1 MNKDLWQYVTSFDIE
16 TTSLTPNGNITSEYN
31 GVTRNIGKGRIW
43 SIGAYGRNKDKTIAK
58 EFHYDPDSIIYK
70 KAEWNALKNKEFYST
85 NKVVRDYFESDTKN
99 FRSNDIYK
107 HMDNDIFGD
116 GGNKRGMILIQNS
129 QFERRWMSS
138 LPHSEMLSIHR
149 NMIESQMYNGER
161 VNQLYRPAE
170 VSKHLQDAKN
180 AKTLAASDKAYDRM
194 IEAYKKIDKRI
205 SSLPADQNKFYVA
218 DLMDFTAATLTK
230 AAAQGKVPESYSK
243 MGHNVDFLAKLMLG
257 EEEIHGA
264 MSDAKQQY
272 AIFKKMNMIREE
284 LVSGSLSDETKDIFT
299 RMREAEPYLREVMG
313 MKVLKSNIQKYKETG
328 KFDTRRRAGDATITI
343 VDNISGEEKNIS
355 VPKYVYTGS
364 KEDSIKRIMEEVDKY
379 GNTSAKRHLDDAWA
393 RSNGNI
399 DDFIDI
405 IKNIDSPS
413 INNIENLADNAV
425 ESILL
430 GGTVDSDTKK
440 LIEESSKIDHKKEF
454 IRKAENIYDA
464 KIKNIPIIGELL
476 PNNFKKGYGV
486 LGLGAAAL
494 GLYASMDSFDD
505 DLKVR
510 AIREDQQRLRQRQ
523 YADPTIRQ
531 FQSLDYA
538 SMPAGVG
545 KANWEERNKHYEY

>member
-43 SIGAYGRNKDKTIAK
+43 SIGAYGRNKDKTVAK
-58 EFHYDPDSIIYK
+58 EFHYDPDSIIDK

-170 VSKHLQDAKN
+170 VSKHLQDAKS

-194 IEAYKKIDKRI
+194 IEAYKEIDKRI
-205 SSLPADQNKFYVA
+205 SSLPAGQNKFYVA

-405 IKNIDSPS
+405 ITNIDSPS

-454 IRKAENIYDA
+454 IRKAENIYDT

>member
-58 EFHYDPDSIIYK
+58 EFHYDPDSIIDK

-138 LPHSEMLSIHR
+138 LPYSEMLSIHR

-194 IEAYKKIDKRI
+194 IKAYKEIDKKI
-205 SSLPADQNKFYVA
+205 SSLPAGQNKFYVA

-230 AAAQGKVPESYSK
+230 AAAQGRVPESYSK

-284 LVSGSLSDETKDIFT
+284 LVSWSLSDETKDIFT

-405 IKNIDSPS
+405 ITNIDSPS

-454 IRKAENIYDA
+454 IRKAENIYDT

>member
-58 EFHYDPDSIIYK
+58 EFHYDPDSIIDK

-85 NKVVRDYFESDTKN
+85 NRVVRDYFESDTKN
-99 FRSNDIYK
+99 FRSNDIYR
-107 HMDNDIFGD
+107 HMDNGIFGD

-138 LPHSEMLSIHR
+138 LPYSEMLSIHR

-194 IEAYKKIDKRI
+194 IEAYKEIDKRI
-205 SSLPADQNKFYVA
+205 SSLPAGQNKFYVA

-405 IKNIDSPS
+405 ITNIDSPS

-454 IRKAENIYDA
+454 IRKAENIYDT

>member
-58 EFHYDPDSIIYK
+58 EFHYDPDSIIDK

-138 LPHSEMLSIHR
+138 LPYSEMLSIHR

-194 IEAYKKIDKRI
+194 IEAYKEIDKKI
-205 SSLPADQNKFYVA
+205 SSLPAGQNKFYVA

-405 IKNIDSPS
+405 ITNIDSPS

-430 GGTVDSDTKK
+430 GGTVDNDTKK

-454 IRKAENIYDA
+454 IRKAENIYDT

>member
-31 GVTRNIGKGRIW
+31 GVTRNIDKGRIW

-58 EFHYDPDSIIYK
+58 EFHYDPDSIIDK

-85 NKVVRDYFESDTKN
+85 NKVVRDYFESNTKN
-99 FRSNDIYK
+99 FRSNDIYR
-107 HMDNDIFGD
+107 HIDDDIFGD

-194 IEAYKKIDKRI
+194 IEAYKEIDKRI
-205 SSLPADQNKFYVA
+205 SSLPAGQNKFYVA

-264 MSDAKQQY
+264 MSDARQQY
-272 AIFKKMNMIREE
+272 AIFKKINMIREE

-405 IKNIDSPS
+405 ITNIDSPS

-454 IRKAENIYDA
+454 IRKAENIYDT

>member
-1 MNKDLWQYVTSFDIE
+1 MNKDLWQYVTSLDIE
-16 TTSLTPNGNITSEYN
+16 TTSLTPNGNITLDYN

-58 EFHYDPDSIIYK
+58 EFHYDPDSIIDK

-85 NKVVRDYFESDTKN
+85 NKVVRDYFESGTKN

-107 HMDNDIFGD
+107 HIDDDIFGD

-138 LPHSEMLSIHR
+138 LPYSEMLSIHR

-194 IEAYKKIDKRI
+194 IEAYKEIDKRI
-205 SSLPADQNKFYVA
+205 SSLPAGQNKFYVA

-264 MSDAKQQY
+264 MSDARQQY

-284 LVSGSLSDETKDIFT
+284 LVSGSLSDEAKDIFT

-405 IKNIDSPS
+405 ITNIDSPS

-454 IRKAENIYDA
+454 IRKAENIYDT
-464 KIKNIPIIGELL
+464 KIRNIPIIGELL

>member
-58 EFHYDPDSIIYK
+58 EFHYDPDSIIDK

-138 LPHSEMLSIHR
+138 LPYSEMLSIHR

-194 IEAYKKIDKRI
+194 IKAYKEIDKRI
-205 SSLPADQNKFYVA
+205 SSLPAGQNKFYVA

-454 IRKAENIYDA
+454 IRKAENIYDT

>member
-58 EFHYDPDSIIYK
+58 EFHYDPDSIIDK

-138 LPHSEMLSIHR
+138 LPYSEMLSIHR

-170 VSKHLQDAKN
+170 VSKHLQDTKN

-194 IEAYKKIDKRI
+194 IEAYKEIDKKI
-205 SSLPADQNKFYVA
+205 SSLPAGQNKFYVA

-243 MGHNVDFLAKLMLG
+243 IGHNVDFLAKLMLG

-405 IKNIDSPS
+405 ITNIDSPS

-454 IRKAENIYDA
+454 IRKAENIYDT

>member
-16 TTSLTPNGNITSEYN
+16 TTSLTPNGNITSDYN

-43 SIGAYGRNKDKTIAK
+43 SIGAYGRNNDKTIAK
-58 EFHYDPDSIIYK
+58 EFHYDPDSIIDK

-85 NKVVRDYFESDTKN
+85 NKVVRDYFESDAKN

-107 HMDNDIFGD
+107 HIDNDIFGD

-138 LPHSEMLSIHR
+138 LPYSEMLSIHR

-170 VSKHLQDAKN
+170 VSRHLQDAKN

-194 IEAYKKIDKRI
+194 IEAYKKVDRRI

-393 RSNGNI
+393 RSSGNI
-399 DDFIDI
+399 DDFIEI

-430 GGTVDSDTKK
+430 GGTVDSDTKR

-454 IRKAENIYDA
+454 IRKAENIYDT

>member
-16 TTSLTPNGNITSEYN
+16 TTSLTPNGNVTSDYN

-43 SIGAYGRNKDKTIAK
+43 SIGAYGINKDKTIAK
-58 EFHYDPDSIIYK
+58 EFHYDPDSIIDK

-85 NKVVRDYFESDTKN
+85 NKVVRDYFESGTKN

-107 HMDNDIFGD
+107 HIDNDIFGD

-138 LPHSEMLSIHR
+138 LPYSEMLSIHR

-161 VNQLYRPAE
+161 VDQLYRPAE

-194 IEAYKKIDKRI
+194 IEAYKEIDKRI
-205 SSLPADQNKFYVA
+205 SSLPAGQNKFYVA

-430 GGTVDSDTKK
+430 GGTVDSDTKR

-454 IRKAENIYDA
+454 IRKAENIYDT

>member
-58 EFHYDPDSIIYK
+58 EFHYDPDSIIDK

-99 FRSNDIYK
+99 FRSNDIYR
-107 HMDNDIFGD
+107 HIDDDIFGD

-180 AKTLAASDKAYDRM
+180 AKTLADSYKAYDRM
-194 IEAYKKIDKRI
+194 IEAYKEIDKRI
-205 SSLPADQNKFYVA
+205 SSLPAGQNKFYVA

-230 AAAQGKVPESYSK
+230 AAAQGRVPESYSK

-393 RSNGNI
+393 RSSGNI

-454 IRKAENIYDA
+454 IRKAENIYDT

>member
-58 EFHYDPDSIIYK
+58 EFHYDPDSIIDK

-138 LPHSEMLSIHR
+138 LPYSEMLSIHR

-194 IEAYKKIDKRI
+194 IEAYKEIDKKI
-205 SSLPADQNKFYVA
+205 SSLPAGQNKFYVA

-230 AAAQGKVPESYSK
+230 AAAQGRVPESYSK

-343 VDNISGEEKNIS
+343 VDSISGEEKNIS

-405 IKNIDSPS
+405 ITNIDSPS

-454 IRKAENIYDA
+454 IRKAENIYDT

>member
-58 EFHYDPDSIIYK
+58 EFHYDPDSIIDK

-138 LPHSEMLSIHR
+138 LPYSEMLSIHR

-194 IEAYKKIDKRI
+194 IEAYKEIDKRI
-205 SSLPADQNKFYVA
+205 SSLPAGQNKFYVA

-343 VDNISGEEKNIS
+343 VDNISDEEKNIS

-405 IKNIDSPS
+405 ITNIDSPS

-454 IRKAENIYDA
+454 IRKAENIYDT

>member
-58 EFHYDPDSIIYK
+58 EFHYDPDSIIDK

-138 LPHSEMLSIHR
+138 LPYSEMLSIHR

-194 IEAYKKIDKRI
+194 IEAYKEIDKKI
-205 SSLPADQNKFYVA
+205 SSLPAGQNKFYVA

-405 IKNIDSPS
+405 ITNIDSPS

-454 IRKAENIYDA
+454 IRKAENIYDT

>member
-16 TTSLTPNGNITSEYN
+16 TTSLTPNGNITLDYN
-31 GVTRNIGKGRIW
+31 GVTRNISKGRIW
-43 SIGAYGRNKDKTIAK
+43 SIGAYGRNKDKTIAR
-58 EFHYDPDSIIYK
+58 EFHYDPDSIIDK

-85 NKVVRDYFESDTKN
+85 NKVVRDYFESGTKN
-99 FRSNDIYK
+99 FRSNDIYR
-107 HMDNDIFGD
+107 HIDSDIFGD

-138 LPHSEMLSIHR
+138 LQYSEMLSIHR

-170 VSKHLQDAKN
+170 VSKHLQYAKN

-194 IEAYKKIDKRI
+194 IEAYKEIDKRI
-205 SSLPADQNKFYVA
+205 SSLPAGQNKFYVA

-230 AAAQGKVPESYSK
+230 AAAQGKIPESYSK
-243 MGHNVDFLAKLMLG
+243 MGHNVDFLAKLMLR

-284 LVSGSLSDETKDIFT
+284 LVSGGLSDETKDIFT

-328 KFDTRRRAGDATITI
+328 KFDTRRRAGDTTITI

-379 GNTSAKRHLDDAWA
+379 GNTSAKRHLDDAWD

-413 INNIENLADNAV
+413 INDIENLADNAV

-454 IRKAENIYDA
+454 IRKAENIYDT

-476 PNNFKKGYGV
+476 PNSFKKGYGV

-523 YADPTIRQ
+523 YADPAIKQ

>member
-43 SIGAYGRNKDKTIAK
+43 SIGAYGRNKDKTVAK
-58 EFHYDPDSIIYK
+58 EFHYDPDSIIDK

-138 LPHSEMLSIHR
+138 LPYSEMLSIHR

-161 VNQLYRPAE
+161 VNQLYRPSE

-194 IEAYKKIDKRI
+194 IKAYKEIDKKI
-205 SSLPADQNKFYVA
+205 SSLPAGQNKFYVA

-230 AAAQGKVPESYSK
+230 AAAQGRVPESYSK

-355 VPKYVYTGS
+355 APKYVYTGS

-405 IKNIDSPS
+405 ITNIDSPS

-454 IRKAENIYDA
+454 IRKAENIYDT

>member
-58 EFHYDPDSIIYK
+58 EFHYDPDSIIDK

-85 NKVVRDYFESDTKN
+85 NKVVRDYFESDAKN
-99 FRSNDIYK
+99 FRNNDIYK
-107 HMDNDIFGD
+107 HIDNDIFGD

-170 VSKHLQDAKN
+170 VSKHLQDAKS

-194 IEAYKKIDKRI
+194 IEAYKEIDKRI
-205 SSLPADQNKFYVA
+205 SSLPAGQNKFYVA

-531 FQSLDYA
+531 FRSLDYA

>member
-16 TTSLTPNGNITSEYN
+16 TTSLTPNGNITLDYN

-58 EFHYDPDSIIYK
+58 EFHYDPDSVIDK

-85 NKVVRDYFESDTKN
+85 NKVVRDYFKSDTKN
-99 FRSNDIYK
+99 FRSNDIYR
-107 HMDNDIFGD
+107 HIDTDIFGD

-138 LPHSEMLSIHR
+138 LPYSEMLSIHR

-170 VSKHLQDAKN
+170 VSRHLQDAKN

-194 IEAYKKIDKRI
+194 IEAYKEIDKRI
-205 SSLPADQNKFYVA
+205 SSLPAGQNKFYVA

-230 AAAQGKVPESYSK
+230 AAAQGKIPESYSK

-264 MSDAKQQY
+264 MSDARQQY

-284 LVSGSLSDETKDIFT
+284 LISGNLSDETKDIFT

-328 KFDTRRRAGDATITI
+328 KFDTRRRAGDTTITI

-405 IKNIDSPS
+405 ITNIDSPS

-454 IRKAENIYDA
+454 IRKAENIYDT

>member
-58 EFHYDPDSIIYK
+58 EFHYDPDSIIDK

-85 NKVVRDYFESDTKN
+85 NKVIRDYLESDTKN

-138 LPHSEMLSIHR
+138 LPYSEMLSIHR

-194 IEAYKKIDKRI
+194 IEAYKEIDKKI
-205 SSLPADQNKFYVA
+205 SSLPAGQNKFYVA

-230 AAAQGKVPESYSK
+230 AAAQGRVPESYSK

-405 IKNIDSPS
+405 ITNIDSPS

-454 IRKAENIYDA
+454 IRKAENIYDT

>member
-58 EFHYDPDSIIYK
+58 EFHYDPDSIIDK

-138 LPHSEMLSIHR
+138 LPYSEMLSIHR

-194 IEAYKKIDKRI
+194 IEAYKEIDKRI

-243 MGHNVDFLAKLMLG
+243 IGHNVDFLAKLMLG

-264 MSDAKQQY
+264 MSDARQQY

-313 MKVLKSNIQKYKETG
+313 MKVLKSNIQKYRETG
-328 KFDTRRRAGDATITI
+328 KFDTRRRAGDTTITI

-393 RSNGNI
+393 RSSGNI

-405 IKNIDSPS
+405 ITNIDSPS

-454 IRKAENIYDA
+454 IRKAENIYDT

>member
-58 EFHYDPDSIIYK
+58 EFHYDPDSIIDK

-99 FRSNDIYK
+99 FRSNDIYR

-138 LPHSEMLSIHR
+138 LPYSEMLSIHR

-194 IEAYKKIDKRI
+194 IEAYKEIDKRI
-205 SSLPADQNKFYVA
+205 SSLPAGQNKFYVA

-405 IKNIDSPS
+405 ITNIDSPS

-454 IRKAENIYDA
+454 IRKAENIYDT

>member
-1 MNKDLWQYVTSFDIE
+1 MNKDLWQYVTSLDIE

-43 SIGAYGRNKDKTIAK
+43 AIGAYGRNKDKTIAK
-58 EFHYDPDSIIYK
+58 EFHYDPDSIIDK

-138 LPHSEMLSIHR
+138 LPYSEMLSIHR

-170 VSKHLQDAKN
+170 VSRHLQDAKN

-194 IEAYKKIDKRI
+194 IEAYKEIDKRI
-205 SSLPADQNKFYVA
+205 SSLPAGQNKFYVA

-454 IRKAENIYDA
+454 IRKAENIYDT

>member
-58 EFHYDPDSIIYK
+58 EFHYDPDSIIDK

-138 LPHSEMLSIHR
+138 LPYSEILSIHR

-194 IEAYKKIDKRI
+194 IETYKEIDKRI
-205 SSLPADQNKFYVA
+205 SSLPAGQNKFYVA

-230 AAAQGKVPESYSK
+230 AAAQGRVPESYSK

-284 LVSGSLSDETKDIFT
+284 LVSGNLSDETKDIFT

-405 IKNIDSPS
+405 ITNIDSPS

-454 IRKAENIYDA
+454 IRKAENIYDT

>member
-58 EFHYDPDSIIYK
+58 EFHYDPDSIIDK
-70 KAEWNALKNKEFYST
+70 KAEWDALKNKEFYST

-107 HMDNDIFGD
+107 HIDNDIFGD

-138 LPHSEMLSIHR
+138 LPYSEMLSIHR

-170 VSKHLQDAKN
+170 VSRHLQDAKN

-194 IEAYKKIDKRI
+194 IEAYKEIDKRI
-205 SSLPADQNKFYVA
+205 SSLPAGQNKFYVA

-328 KFDTRRRAGDATITI
+328 KFDTRRRAGDTTITI

-393 RSNGNI
+393 RSSGNI

-430 GGTVDSDTKK
+430 GGTVDSDTKR

-454 IRKAENIYDA
+454 IRKAENIYDT

>member
-58 EFHYDPDSIIYK
+58 EFHYDPDSIIDK

-138 LPHSEMLSIHR
+138 LPYSEMLSIHR

-194 IEAYKKIDKRI
+194 IEAYKEIDKRI
-205 SSLPADQNKFYVA
+205 SSLPAGQNKFYVA

-230 AAAQGKVPESYSK
+230 AAAQGRVPESYSK

-405 IKNIDSPS
+405 ITNIDSPS

-454 IRKAENIYDA
+454 IRKAENIYDT

>member
-58 EFHYDPDSIIYK
+58 EFHYDPDSIIDK

-138 LPHSEMLSIHR
+138 LPYSEMLSIHR

-194 IEAYKKIDKRI
+194 IEAYKEIDKKI
-205 SSLPADQNKFYVA
+205 SSLPAGQNKFYVA

-230 AAAQGKVPESYSK
+230 AAAQGRVPESYSK

-272 AIFKKMNMIREE
+272 AIFKKMNMIREK

-328 KFDTRRRAGDATITI
+328 KFDTRRRAGNATITI

-393 RSNGNI
+393 RSSGNI

-405 IKNIDSPS
+405 ITNIDSPS

-454 IRKAENIYDA
+454 IRKAENIYDT

>member
-58 EFHYDPDSIIYK
+58 EFHYDPDSIIDK

-138 LPHSEMLSIHR
+138 LPYSEMLSIHR

-194 IEAYKKIDKRI
+194 IKAYKEIDKKI
-205 SSLPADQNKFYVA
+205 SSLPAGQNKFYVA

-230 AAAQGKVPESYSK
+230 AAAQGRVPESYSK

-284 LVSGSLSDETKDIFT
+284 LVSRSLSDETKDIFT

-405 IKNIDSPS
+405 ITNIDSPS

-454 IRKAENIYDA
+454 IRKAENIYDT

>member
-16 TTSLTPNGNITSEYN
+16 TTSLTPNGNITLDYN

-58 EFHYDPDSIIYK
+58 EFHYDPDSIIDK

-85 NKVVRDYFESDTKN
+85 NKVVRDYFESDAKN
-99 FRSNDIYK
+99 FRSNDIYR
-107 HMDNDIFGD
+107 HIDNDIFGD

-138 LPHSEMLSIHR
+138 LPYSEMLSIHR
-149 NMIESQMYNGER
+149 NMLESQMYNGER

-194 IEAYKKIDKRI
+194 IEAYKKVDRRI
-205 SSLPADQNKFYVA
+205 SSLPADKNKFYVA

-230 AAAQGKVPESYSK
+230 AAAQGKIPESYSK

-328 KFDTRRRAGDATITI
+328 KFDTRRRAGDTTITI

-393 RSNGNI
+393 RSSGNI

-454 IRKAENIYDA
+454 IRKAENIYDT
-464 KIKNIPIIGELL
+464 KIKNILVIGELL

-531 FQSLDYA
+531 FQSLNYA

>member
-58 EFHYDPDSIIYK
+58 EFHYDPDSIIDK
-70 KAEWNALKNKEFYST
+70 KAEWNSLKNKEFYST

-138 LPHSEMLSIHR
+138 LPYSEMLSIHR

-194 IEAYKKIDKRI
+194 IEAYKEIDKRI
-205 SSLPADQNKFYVA
+205 SSLPAGQNKFYVA

-284 LVSGSLSDETKDIFT
+284 LVSGNLSDETKDIFT

-328 KFDTRRRAGDATITI
+328 KFDARRRAGDATITI

-405 IKNIDSPS
+405 ITNIDSPS

-454 IRKAENIYDA
+454 IRKAENIYDT

>member
-1 MNKDLWQYVTSFDIE
+1 MNKDLWQYITSFDIE

-43 SIGAYGRNKDKTIAK
+43 SIGAYGRNKDKTVAK
-58 EFHYDPDSIIYK
+58 EFHYDPDSIIDK

-138 LPHSEMLSIHR
+138 LPYSEMLSIHR

-194 IEAYKKIDKRI
+194 IEAYKEIDKRI
-205 SSLPADQNKFYVA
+205 SSLPAGQNKFYVA

-230 AAAQGKVPESYSK
+230 AAAQGRVPESYSK

-405 IKNIDSPS
+405 ITNIDSPS

-454 IRKAENIYDA
+454 IRKAENIYDT

-505 DLKVR
+505 DLKVM

>member
-43 SIGAYGRNKDKTIAK
+43 SIGAYGRNKDKTVAK
-58 EFHYDPDSIIYK
+58 EFHYDPDSIIDK

-138 LPHSEMLSIHR
+138 LPYSEMLSIHR

-194 IEAYKKIDKRI
+194 IEAYKEIDKKI
-205 SSLPADQNKFYVA
+205 SSLPAGQNKFYVA

-230 AAAQGKVPESYSK
+230 AAAQGRVPESYSK

-430 GGTVDSDTKK
+430 GGTVDSDTKR

-454 IRKAENIYDA
+454 IRKAENIYDT

>member
-16 TTSLTPNGNITSEYN
+16 TTSLTPNGNITLEYN

-58 EFHYDPDSIIYK
+58 EFHYDPDSIIDK

-138 LPHSEMLSIHR
+138 LPYSEMLSIHR

-170 VSKHLQDAKN
+170 VSKHLQDANN
-180 AKTLAASDKAYDRM
+180 AKTLTASDKAYDRM
-194 IEAYKKIDKRI
+194 IEAYKEIDKKI
-205 SSLPADQNKFYVA
+205 SSLPAGQNKFYVA

-230 AAAQGKVPESYSK
+230 AAAQGRVPESYSK

-405 IKNIDSPS
+405 ITNIDSPS

-454 IRKAENIYDA
+454 IRKAENIYDT

>member
-1 MNKDLWQYVTSFDIE
+1 MNKDLWQYITSFDIE
-16 TTSLTPNGNITSEYN
+16 TTSLTPNGNITLDYN

-58 EFHYDPDSIIYK
+58 EFHYDPDSIIDK

-99 FRSNDIYK
+99 FRNNDIYK
-107 HMDNDIFGD
+107 HIDNDIFGD

-138 LPHSEMLSIHR
+138 LPYSEMLSIHR
-149 NMIESQMYNGER
+149 NMIESQMYNGEK

-194 IEAYKKIDKRI
+194 IEAYKEIDKRI
-205 SSLPADQNKFYVA
+205 SSLPAGQNKFYVA

-284 LVSGSLSDETKDIFT
+284 LVSGNLSDETKDIFT

-328 KFDTRRRAGDATITI
+328 KFDTRRRAGDTAITI

-405 IKNIDSPS
+405 IKNIDAPL

-454 IRKAENIYDA
+454 IRKAENIYDT

>member
-58 EFHYDPDSIIYK
+58 EFHYDPDSIIDK
-70 KAEWNALKNKEFYST
+70 KAEWNTIKNKEFYST

-138 LPHSEMLSIHR
+138 LPYSEMLSIHR

-194 IEAYKKIDKRI
+194 IKAYKEIDKKI
-205 SSLPADQNKFYVA
+205 SSLPAGQNKFYVA

-243 MGHNVDFLAKLMLG
+243 MGHNVDFLAKLILG

-405 IKNIDSPS
+405 ITNIDSPS

-454 IRKAENIYDA
+454 IRKAENIYDT

>member
-58 EFHYDPDSIIYK
+58 EFHYDPDSIIDK

-99 FRSNDIYK
+99 FRSNDIYR

-138 LPHSEMLSIHR
+138 LPYSEMLSIHR

-194 IEAYKKIDKRI
+194 IEAYKEIDKKI
-205 SSLPADQNKFYVA
+205 SSLPAGQNKFYVA

-405 IKNIDSPS
+405 ITNIDPPS

-454 IRKAENIYDA
+454 IRKAENIYDT

>member
-58 EFHYDPDSIIYK
+58 EFHYDPDSIIDK

-85 NKVVRDYFESDTKN
+85 NKVVRDYFESDNKN
-99 FRSNDIYK
+99 FRNNDIYR
-107 HMDNDIFGD
+107 HIDNDIFGD

-138 LPHSEMLSIHR
+138 LPYSEMLSIHS
-149 NMIESQMYNGER
+149 NMMESQMYNGER

-194 IEAYKKIDKRI
+194 IETYKEIDKRI
-205 SSLPADQNKFYVA
+205 SSLPAGQNKFYVA

-405 IKNIDSPS
+405 ITNIDSPS

-454 IRKAENIYDA
+454 IRKAENIYDT

>member
-16 TTSLTPNGNITSEYN
+16 TTSLTPNGNITLDYN

-58 EFHYDPDSIIYK
+58 EFHYDPDSIIDK

-85 NKVVRDYFESDTKN
+85 NKVVRDYFESDVKN
-99 FRSNDIYK
+99 FRNNDIYK
-107 HMDNDIFGD
+107 HIDNDIFGD

-138 LPHSEMLSIHR
+138 LPYSEMLSIHR

-194 IEAYKKIDKRI
+194 IEAYKEIDKRI
-205 SSLPADQNKFYVA
+205 SSLPAGQNKFYVA

-264 MSDAKQQY
+264 MSDARQQY

-284 LVSGSLSDETKDIFT
+284 LVSGNLSDETKDIFT

-328 KFDTRRRAGDATITI
+328 KFDTRRRAGDTTITI

-393 RSNGNI
+393 RSSGNI

-405 IKNIDSPS
+405 ITNIDSPS

-430 GGTVDSDTKK
+430 GGTVDSDTKR

-454 IRKAENIYDA
+454 IRKAENIYDT

>member
-16 TTSLTPNGNITSEYN
+16 TTSLTPNGNITSDYN
-31 GVTRNIGKGRIW
+31 GVTKNIGKGRIW
-43 SIGAYGRNKDKTIAK
+43 SIGAYGRNNDKTIAK
-58 EFHYDPDSIIYK
+58 EFHYDPDSIIDK

-85 NKVVRDYFESDTKN
+85 NKVVRDYFESDAKN

-107 HMDNDIFGD
+107 HIDNDIFGD

-138 LPHSEMLSIHR
+138 LPYSEMLSIHR

-170 VSKHLQDAKN
+170 VSRHLQDAKN

-194 IEAYKKIDKRI
+194 IEAYKEIDKRI
-205 SSLPADQNKFYVA
+205 SSLPAGQNKFYVA

-272 AIFKKMNMIREE
+272 AIFKKTNMIREE

-393 RSNGNI
+393 RSSGNI

-413 INNIENLADNAV
+413 INNIEDLADNAV

-454 IRKAENIYDA
+454 IRKAENIYDT

-505 DLKVR
+505 DLKVG

>member
-16 TTSLTPNGNITSEYN
+16 TTSLTPNGNITSDYN
-31 GVTRNIGKGRIW
+31 GVTRNISKGRIW

-58 EFHYDPDSIIYK
+58 EFHYDPDSIIDK
-70 KAEWNALKNKEFYST
+70 KAEWNSLKNKEFYST
-85 NKVVRDYFESDTKN
+85 NKVVRDYFESGTKN
-99 FRSNDIYK
+99 FRSNDI
-107 HMDNDIFGD
+107 HRHIDSDIFGD

-138 LPHSEMLSIHR
+138 LPYSEMLSIHR

-161 VNQLYRPAE
+161 VNQLYRPTE

-194 IEAYKKIDKRI
+194 IEAYKEIDKRI

-230 AAAQGKVPESYSK
+230 AAAQGKIPESYSK

-328 KFDTRRRAGDATITI
+328 KFDTRRRAGDTTITI

-393 RSNGNI
+393 RSSGNI

-425 ESILL
+425 ETILL
-430 GGTVDSDTKK
+430 GGTVDSDTKR

-454 IRKAENIYDA
+454 IRKAENIYDT

>member
-58 EFHYDPDSIIYK
+58 EFHYDPDSIIDK

-85 NKVVRDYFESDTKN
+85 NKVVRDYFESDAKN
-99 FRSNDIYK
+99 FRNNDIYK
-107 HMDNDIFGD
+107 HIDNDIFGD

-194 IEAYKKIDKRI
+194 IEAYKEIDKRI
-205 SSLPADQNKFYVA
+205 SSLPAGQNKFYVA

-230 AAAQGKVPESYSK
+230 AAAQGRVPESYSK

-405 IKNIDSPS
+405 ITNIDSPS

-454 IRKAENIYDA
+454 IRKAENIYDT

-486 LGLGAAAL
+486 LGLGVAAL

-505 DLKVR
+505 DLKGR